1 MPATATRSPWCRWLT
16 TNRLL
21 NQATRRRSPPSSS
34 IVASVSFIFLN
45 FVTFAMIFTTRPTT
59 VACTPGDSD
68 AIAVGAPYVSHP
80 NGSVSSRSRI
90 VVMPSFANRFSAAAP
105 TSGSLATEAS
115 RVFGRNKRAIY
126 GMFRK
131 IIFVQRKRI
140 ELVVI
145 AILII
150 GIIGYAGAG
159 LVYAGTRVA
168 TADRTLNSVVSHQ
181 NKLNATFADINSQLG
196 ALTSNPTFKPQDA
209 VALVDK
215 SVANSEVASK
225 TITQDER
232 SLSAAS
238 QGLDDNGW
246 LTMVGR
252 GSLEREATRIGHAR
266 KALAAARTIAA
277 DKAVEG
283 HFWHALYSGLADLAT
298 LNGQSTAGDPAAARS
313 TLTTM

>member
-1 MPATATRSPWCRWLT
+1 
-16 TNRLL
+16 
-21 NQATRRRSPPSSS
+21 
-34 IVASVSFIFLN
+34 
-45 FVTFAMIFTTRPTT
+45 
-59 VACTPGDSD
+59 
-68 AIAVGAPYVSHP
+68 
-80 NGSVSSRSRI
+80 
-90 VVMPSFANRFSAAAP
+90 
-105 TSGSLATEAS
+105 
-115 RVFGRNKRAIY
+115 
-126 GMFRK
+126 MFRK

-181 NKLNATFADINSQLG
+181 NTLNATFGDIDTQLG
-196 ALTSNPTFKPQDA
+196 TLTGNPTFKPQDA

-246 LTMVGR
+246 LTTVGR

-313 TLTTM
+313 TLTTMKTDIDQAAQQADAPPLPADLRDLIADLQAFVGDYGKQLDAQIAGDDASVAVYQANVQADLAKFATYDIDAIGKEIDAFYKPMIERFNSEIAAATA